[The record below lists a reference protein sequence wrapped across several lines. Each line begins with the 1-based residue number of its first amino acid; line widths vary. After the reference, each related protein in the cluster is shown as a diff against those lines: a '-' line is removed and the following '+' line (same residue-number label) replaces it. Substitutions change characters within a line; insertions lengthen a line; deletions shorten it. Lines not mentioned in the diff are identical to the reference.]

1 MVVETIDFG
10 TDPRVAWILQKTQ
23 FCLSRPVRAKDLSE
37 DSERALS
44 DFLNA
49 STKTGSSQSN
59 NLVIYVAKGS
69 NAGDAEGVPGAV
81 KNGGGPPEPAAEHSA
96 SFEEID
102 GEEFEKKEKE
112 EAAVSGESGE
122 EKDGEGAEASS
133 GENAEGA
140 DDKPAD
146 RADGEEGSVGEED
159 KSAENKSSEEEGA
172 HSAEEEVP
180 DAGPA
185 DDEGADAH
193 RPAPKAAG
201 KRNVLTCVLL
211 QDFTETVFQDNCC
224 YFLNTSQDK
233 IDMQSVDTNVEYG
246 YLPAGSSLLSLSQML
261 SCIYMPVIQNAI
273 STKGSSLLAQGT
285 SQDSANHELLSALA
299 RFSSQVDHTVQQL
312 LGDIH
317 LNIPSVPDKQL
328 YVALDEY
335 DDELVPRLE
344 SCIGE
349 WSTVVKSAT
358 QRDQDKVP
366 MGSGP
371 LAEIEYWRE
380 RNATLSSLYEQLN
393 LPKTQK
399 MVSVVEKF
407 SGDSNIVMSFKTHT
421 AELGKVYV
429 EAKDNVKFLATLERH
444 FKCLANGTLLQILD
458 TLTPMTNALRTVWVI
473 SRHYSDDNKMG
484 NLMEKIAN
492 QIADRVESEINVR
505 NLFKKPAMIALQEIE
520 LSKSV
525 LDSWQQVYLQVRE
538 KIEVSGR
545 DARWE
550 FDRKKLFS
558 RTSYVSEV
566 CGDLKHV
573 VEVVDEFHKFLG
585 PELKAVTGDAQA
597 IDEVTSKV
605 HMMIKPLETID
616 FNVFDRFCMS
626 QWKNMFAKFLSDKEH
641 IEQATKTFIDSSF
654 KKLRSAEGAV
664 DLLKNFQNIRGQG
677 TINKQMTQKVTDIMD
692 QFAREITLSRSMFNK
707 NLRDPPVSRN
717 QPPVSG
723 AIQWSRSLFKR
734 VRNTMLTLNQVD
746 KSLIEQSKNHEV
758 QQLYISFAKAV
769 MHYENEL
776 FQRWSES
783 VEASAMHNLK
793 QTILRKDSDGNV
805 FVNFHPDLRR
815 LISETRYL
823 DRMGFT
829 IPETALNI
837 ALQEEKYHAYV
848 EGINAMLKAYTQIR
862 SSLTKVENELLRE
875 RLASLDQVLTP
886 GFRSLNWNSLGIP
899 DFLTLCNKAMNEFN
913 SLLHQVHKNSSIIE
927 GVVNSI
933 EEQDLISEEIFGQAK
948 EKIDLQEF
956 YELVERH
963 RLTIIDELVRKYK
976 TIPPLLGKVEE
987 AIAGTNT
994 GRSDQLASY
1003 YLHWE
1008 RAIFNALTK
1017 MTLKSLVS
1025 FQKILNKSI
1034 QSSME
1039 KDPYKTGPQPLFK
1052 IIAILVQPEIVI
1064 HPPMVDVS
1072 KLLGKLVNN
1081 LARCS
1086 KAFTRWMHNT
1096 CMETPPQYPSGSEDE
1111 EPVVFSYN
1119 LDISKNHEVNKLIST
1134 INDTISN
1141 SVSQVTRYIES
1152 WRKHQHIWKLDK
1164 NNVLDKFVS
1173 KNPVT
1178 LDFDKKLEE
1187 YCKTAEVIKQE
1198 PKVAQCAFIQVSC
1211 DLLADSIIKEAENW
1225 VKATINTMTDIDKK
1239 RIDEIGKYI
1248 EDMNAKLEETPT
1260 KLDDLK
1266 EMLSDISTIISSSL
1280 QMELDILGL
1289 EERYRTRMLNA
1300 PTKKVF
1306 DEGVASVEIDHE
1318 GCNVKNGDP
1327 SYLRPAWFK
1336 LVDKAVDVDEKLEGV
1351 KEEFTEITKEQV
1363 KEFATTGEKFLG
1375 ELKDKYPG
1383 DPTIDLDE
1391 GLRLMEEYKQK
1402 LSDMTGEKDQ
1412 LAFAEK
1418 LFDLPITSY
1427 PDLNSAELEIKNLDQ
1442 VYQLYEY
1449 HKKRVGGFSSMLWSE
1464 LDIDRVLASTEET
1477 IHQTKVMSKKI
1488 GGLPIFRVVEQNI
1501 QSFQSSLPLIQN
1513 LKNDALRQRHWEQL
1527 MKMTGKTFD
1536 MDPKTFTLENL
1547 FSMELH
1553 NFADQISE
1561 ITNAATKELTI
1572 ESELK
1577 KVGDVWKD
1585 QKFTLAKYMK
1595 NGEERGW
1602 VLRATEEIILL
1613 LEDMS
1618 LNLQSMMAS
1627 RFVRPFLDDVSFW
1640 EKRLSL
1646 IGEAIEVWMVVQRK
1660 WMYLE
1665 SIFVGSDDI
1674 RLQLPQEAKR
1684 FDGIDKTWKKIM
1696 SDTAKNTNV
1705 LDACSV
1711 EGRLKALQDLS
1722 EQLETCQKCLSE
1734 YLDTKRNAFPRFFFI
1749 SDDELLSILGTSD
1762 PSSVQEHM
1770 LKLFDNCAKLN
1781 FGRGN
1786 KNVVGMTSSEGEKFD
1801 FRTVVQAEGAV
1812 EVWMDSV
1819 ETQMKESLCEIAK
1832 ESVFFYVETKRTKW
1846 IKDNL
1851 GMMTL
1856 LGSQVW
1862 WTWEVEDVFNR
1873 VRDGNKYAMKDFSGK
1888 LTNQLVDLTGMV
1900 RSDLTKEERKK
1911 VNQLIIIDVHAR
1923 DIIDVF
1929 IRDSVLDVR
1938 EFAWESQLRFNWD
1951 RKIDDV
1957 VIRQCT
1963 GEFRYGYEYMGLNG
1977 RLVITALTDRCYMT
1991 ITTALTYRLGGAP
2004 AGPAGTGKTET
2015 VKDLAKGM
2023 ALLCVVFNC
2032 GEGLDYKA
2040 MGSIFSGLVQCGAW
2054 GCFDEF
2060 NRIDAEVLSVV
2071 SSQIKQIQEALK
2083 NDLTRF
2089 QFEGKEISCDSRTG
2103 IFITMN
2109 PGYAGRTEL
2118 PDNLKAL
2125 FRPVTMIVPD
2135 LQQICEIMLF
2145 SEGFDTAKVLAKKMT
2160 VLYKLAKEQ
2169 LSKQHHYDFGLRALK
2184 SVLVIAGS
2192 LKRGSPDLDEQ
2203 LVLMRALRDMNLPK
2217 FVFDDVPLFLG
2228 LIGDLFPG
2236 MDCPRVRYPEFND
2249 VVENDLKEHGYQVLT
2264 AASEQVDKVI
2274 QLYEIMMTRHTT
2286 MVVGETGGGKSVII
2300 NTLARSQTK
2309 LGKKTTLNIVNPK
2322 AQSVAELYGVLDP
2335 DTRDWTDGLLSNL
2348 FREMNKPL
2356 TQGKDEAR
2364 YVVFDG
2370 DVDAV
2375 WVENMNSVM
2384 DDNKLLTLPNGER
2397 IRLQPWCKLL
2407 FEVFDLQYASPA
2419 TISRCGMVYVD
2430 PRNLG
2435 YWPYLKTW
2443 VNMAP
2448 YLENEEHRGLMMNLL
2463 EKYVD
2468 PLISFIFDGIEPKA
2482 EGDEEDVIVARPK
2495 LSTPRTN
2502 LNVVQQ
2508 LTNLIDS
2515 LFHESMEGEESDVK
2529 ADDKGS
2535 AAILGDLQVLESLF
2549 LTCLTWSFGVSMPR
2563 STAADERSRF
2573 DSIVKKV
2580 AGLQSSDQPVVPCS
2594 QVPSQTLYDYFFD
2607 VKKKSWVSWKSL
2619 VPEYDSTEDVKFS
2632 KVLIPTVDTVRSTWL
2647 LSITMGQGKSCLFVG
2662 EPGTAKSVT
2671 IAGYLASMDSSSNIV
2686 LNMNFSSRTSS
2697 MDVQRAVEDCVEKRT
2712 KDTYG
2717 PPMGKKL
2724 TIFLDDMN
2732 MPRVDTYGT
2741 QQPIA
2746 LLKMLIDRRGLYDR
2760 GKELNWKNIRDLKF
2774 VGAMGPPGGAR
2785 NPVDPRYIS
2794 LFNVFEIEFPSQDS
2808 LERIY
2813 ENILSKQLATI
2824 DAELLP
2830 WSKKFT
2836 GMTLE
2841 LYSTIVEK
2849 LPPTPKRF
2857 HYVFNLRDLSRIYQG
2872 LLLSTPDKFPS
2883 ASELMRLWRNEALRV
2898 LHDRLISDDDR
2909 QLVTSKIE
2917 ELVQTNS
2924 GGINV
2929 EKVLATP
2936 ILLGDFR
2943 NVPKDVD
2950 EDEEEGEEKEEVV
2963 VPRIYEDLESF
2974 ENIKTIFEKL
2984 LVEYN
2989 EQPSNKGSKM
2999 RLVFFEDALEHLT
3012 RIMRTIRLSQGH
3024 MLLVGVS
3031 GSGKQSLAT
3040 LAAYA
3045 AGCDTFSITLTRGYD
3060 ENMFREDLKKLYGIL
3075 QNKPCVFL
3083 FTDSNVVDEGFL
3095 ELINNMLTSGMV
3107 PALYADDEKDA
3118 IIRSIRDEVTAAGH
3132 LDTKEGCWAY
3142 YTEKCKENLHIV
3154 LAMSPVG
3161 DTLRTRCRNFPGMV
3175 NNAVID
3181 WFEPWP
3187 AEALRSVASVF
3198 LASEDISDEKKE
3210 QIVEHMVFVH
3220 QSVRTKSAQFAE
3232 ELRRNNYVTPKN
3244 YLDFIATYRKLLGDN
3259 RQSIGE
3265 LADRLNGGLQ
3275 KLIQAASEVDA
3286 MQVDLTEAKQ
3296 VVDKATKE
3304 CNELLGVISV
3314 STEEVE
3320 TKQQVAVAKEEEL
3333 KISSEKIAIEKQ
3345 EAEEALEEAIPALE
3359 EAAAALNNLKKED
3372 ITEIRYFANPHILV
3386 QQVCEC
3392 VVILRGF
3399 KDVSWK
3405 GAKAMMADPRF
3416 LASLIEFDKD
3426 GITDRQV
3433 RSVLSYMKNEKFN
3446 PDEVMQISTAGAGL
3460 LKWVYAMINYN
3471 SVAKEVNPKRQKV
3484 NEAEK
3489 SLRMATKEL
3498 TKIKQEVGKLNEQL
3512 QELSSQFEEKTAEQQ
3527 QLKEKADTMERRLE
3541 AASRLIA
3548 GLGSERS
3555 RWTSEMA
3562 ELDSS
3567 REKLI
3572 GDCLLAGSFLSYLGA
3587 FNYEYR
3593 ASLVYELWQ
3602 DDIKEKSLPCSQPFR
3617 LEDILTSE
3625 VETTQWASEGLPGDE
3640 LSIQNGILTTRSSRF
3655 PLCIDPQM
3663 QAITWIKKKEGKELE
3678 GKVKTFNDSD
3688 FLKKLELAIT
3698 YGGPFLFENL
3708 DEYIDP
3714 VIDPVLNKQLVPNES
3729 GKLCITLGENEIEW
3743 DESFRLYMTS
3753 KLSNPSYGPEVGGK
3767 TSIINYSVTQQGL
3780 QAQLLNVT
3788 VRHERLDLEERR
3800 EELIKDMSQN
3810 KALLKKLEDTLLHEL
3825 SNATGNILDNEELIN
3840 TLEETKLKATEIA
3853 EKLEKAK
3860 ETAEEIDVVRSR
3872 YTPAAKRGAVLF
3884 FVMDSLSA
3892 ILNMYEYSL
3901 AAFLTVFDGSLAKSK
3916 KDSNLDVRLRN
3927 IIEALT
3933 FNVYNYTC
3941 LGLFEKHKLM
3951 FSFQMTI
3958 KLLEA
3963 DGKLNR
3969 KQLDFFLKGNLSLEK
3984 SDRQKPYD
3992 WIPDQ
3997 GWEDL
4002 VQLAEQHKDMKPS
4015 TDIKAKDVEEVH
4027 PLATILDSVEK
4038 NEKAWKEY
4046 YNFEAPEDEKLP
4058 EDLTYRLN
4066 IFEQLLLLRCFRVD
4080 RVTVGVTKYVIEKM
4094 SEKYVL
4100 PPVLDYARIY
4110 DQSTAMTPVIFVLS
4124 PGADPA
4130 FDVFKLG
4137 EEMGF
4142 KPGAKLKYMA
4152 LGQGM
4157 GPKAQEFIE
4166 TGSSRGLWIMLQ
4178 NCHLLPSWLKTL
4190 EKILE
4195 KIDKP
4200 HKDFRLWL
4208 TTEPTDKFPLGIL
4221 QRSLKVVTEPPNGL
4235 KLNMRSSYSK
4245 ITEETLEECPHEAFR
4260 PLVYALA
4267 FFHAVVQERRKYGK
4281 LGWNVAY
4288 DFNETDFRISLALI
4302 STYLTKASE
4311 NSSGES
4317 VIPWGTLRYLIG
4329 EAMYGGRVSDSFDR
4343 RILTTYLDEY
4353 MGDFLFDTFQS
4364 FHFYMGRGVDYS
4376 IPKRG
4381 DHSRYVAAIDTLPI
4395 VQTPEVFG
4403 LHPNADISYYT
4414 NATKRL
4420 WFDLIDLQP
4429 RVGGGGGEISREDF
4443 VSNVASDL
4451 LSKVPKP
4458 FDLQAI
4464 KRSNKDTIAPTFV
4477 VLLQEIERWNK
4488 LVTFMSITL
4497 KDLQRALIGEIGFSA
4512 QLEAISDS
4520 LYNGQLPDAW
4530 RRMTPQTEKKLG
4542 SWVTWFLR
4550 RRAQYDDWIQNGE
4563 PKVIWL
4569 SGFHTPETFL
4579 AALVQ
4584 TACRMKGWA
4593 LDRSTLY
4600 TEVTKITDS
4609 KDIKEKPEFGCY
4621 VEGLFLEGAAW
4632 DLRKSCLVRQPPK
4645 QLVQELPILRI
4656 IPVEASKLKL
4666 SNCFKTPVYITQ
4678 ARRSAMGT
4686 GLVME
4691 ADLASA
4697 EHASHWTLQ
4706 GVALCLNIDT

>member
-1 MVVETIDFG
+1 MVLETIDFK
-10 TDPRVAWILQKTQ
+10 TDQRVKWLLQKAQ
-23 FCLSRPVRAKDLSE
+23 FCLDKPLDVSGLS
-37 DSERALS
+37 SESKSAVS
-44 DFLNA
+44 EFIHA
-49 STKTGSSQSN
+49 STKNGH
-59 NLVIYVAKGS
+59 LVIYLAKGTGES
-69 NAGDAEGVPGAV
+69 VHQGGVVEEVGASV
-81 KNGGGPPEPAAEHSA
+81 EV
-96 SFEEID
+96 I
-102 GEEFEKKEKE
+102 EKKEFEEKGKDGTEDVNGENREEESPPADEEVGENGEENGEEEKKAVAELKE
-112 EAAVSGESGE
+112 EEDVAESEAVTPAVSAASAVSSVPTS
-122 EKDGEGAEASS
+122 KDGAGFA
-133 GENAEGA
+133 
-140 DDKPAD
+140 AD
-146 RADGEEGSVGEED
+146 RM
-159 KSAENKSSEEEGA
+159 
-172 HSAEEEVP
+172 
-180 DAGPA
+180 
-185 DDEGADAH
+185 
-193 RPAPKAAG
+193 
-201 KRNVLTCVLL
+201 TCVFLK
-211 QDFTETVFQDNCC
+211 DFTDTVFQANCC
-224 YFLNTSQDK
+224 YFLNTTTEK
-233 IDMQSVDTNVEYG
+233 IEDQTIEYVIEYG

-261 SCIYMPVIQNAI
+261 SCIYIPVIQNAI
-273 STKGSSLLAQGT
+273 STKGSSLLAQGS
-285 SQDSANHELLSALA
+285 SQDSANTELLSALT

-317 LNIPSVPDKQL
+317 LNIPTIPDKQL
-328 YVALDEY
+328 DVALEEY

-393 LPKTQK
+393 LPKTLK

-492 QIADRVESEINVR
+492 QIADRVESDINVR
-505 NLFKKPAMIALQEIE
+505 LLFKKPAVIALQEIE

-585 PELKAVTGDAQA
+585 PELKAVTGDAHA

-692 QFAREITLSRSMFNK
+692 QFAREITLSRSMFTRH
-707 NLRDPPVSRN
+707 LRDPPVSRN

-776 FQRWSES
+776 FQKWSES

-793 QTILRKDSDGNV
+793 QTILRKDADGSV
-805 FVNFHPDLRR
+805 YVNFHPDLRR

-837 ALQEEKYHAYV
+837 ALQEEKYHTYV
-848 EGINAMLKAYTQIR
+848 EGINAMLKSYTQIH
-862 SSLTKVENELLRE
+862 SSLTKVENELLKT
-875 RLASLDQVLTP
+875 RLVAMDQVLTP

-899 DFLTLCNKAMNEFN
+899 DFLALCNKAINEFN

-927 GVVNSI
+927 GVVSSI
-933 EEQDLISEEIFGQAK
+933 EDQNLLSEDVFKQSSEV
-948 EKIDLQEF
+948 IDLQEF
-956 YELVERH
+956 YELVEKQ
-963 RLTIIDELVRKYK
+963 RLMIIDELVRKYK

-994 GRSDQLASY
+994 GRSGQLASY

-1008 RAIFNALTK
+1008 KAIFDALTK
-1017 MTLKSLVS
+1017 MTLKSLIA
-1025 FQKILNKSI
+1025 FQDILNKSI
-1034 QSSME
+1034 ESSMDS
-1039 KDPYKTGPQPLFK
+1039 DPYKIGAQPLFK

-1081 LARCS
+1081 IARCS

-1096 CMETPPQYPSGSEDE
+1096 CIETPPQYPSGSEDE
-1111 EPVVFSYN
+1111 EPIVFSYN
-1119 LDISKNHEVNKLIST
+1119 LDISKNQEVNKYIT
-1134 INDTISN
+1134 NINDTISN
-1141 SVSQVTRYIES
+1141 SVTQVTKYIES

-1178 LDFDKKLEE
+1178 SDFDLKLVE
-1187 YCKTAEVIKQE
+1187 YCKTAEIINAE
-1198 PKVAQCAFIQVSC
+1198 PKIAQCAFIQVSC
-1211 DLLADSIIKEAENW
+1211 DLLADSVLIEAQNW
-1225 VKATINTMTDIDKK
+1225 VKATINAMTDIDKK
-1239 RIDEIGKYI
+1239 RIDEISKYI
-1248 EDMNAKLEETPT
+1248 EDMNRKLDETPT
-1260 KLDDLK
+1260 KLDELK
-1266 EMLSDISTIISSSL
+1266 EMLSDISTIIASSL
-1280 QMELDILGL
+1280 QMEIDILAL
-1289 EERYRTRMLNA
+1289 EERFRTRMLTA

-1306 DEGVASVEIDHE
+1306 NEGVESIEIDHE
-1318 GCNVKNGDP
+1318 GCNVKAGDP
-1327 SYLRPAWFK
+1327 SSLRPAWFL
-1336 LVDKAVDVDEKLEGV
+1336 LVDKAVDVDENLEGV
-1351 KEEFTEITKEQV
+1351 KIEFTKITKEQV
-1363 KEFATTGEKFLG
+1363 KEFEQTSVNFLA
-1375 ELKDKYPG
+1375 ELKEKYPG
-1383 DPTIDLDE
+1383 DPTIDLDK
-1391 GLRLMEEYKQK
+1391 GLKLMEEYKQK
-1402 LSDMTGEKDQ
+1402 LSDMTNEKDH

-1418 LFDLPITSY
+1418 LFDLSITSY
-1427 PDLNSAELEIKNLDQ
+1427 PELNTAELEIKNLDQ
-1442 VYQLYEY
+1442 VYQLYEN
-1449 HKKRVGGFSSMLWSE
+1449 HKKRVAGFSSMLWSE
-1464 LDIDRVLASTEET
+1464 LDIESVLTSTEET

-1488 GGLPIFRVVEQNI
+1488 GSLPIFRIVEQNI

-1513 LKNDALRQRHWEQL
+1513 LKNDALRRRHWEQL
-1527 MKMTGKTFD
+1527 MKTTGKTFD

-1553 NFADQISE
+1553 NFADVISE

-1577 KVGDVWKD
+1577 KLADVWKD

-1595 NGEERGW
+1595 SGEERGW

-1627 RFVRPFLDDVSFW
+1627 RFVRPFLDDVGFW

-1786 KNVVGMTSSEGEKFD
+1786 KNVIGMTSSEGEKFE
-1801 FRTVVQAEGAV
+1801 FRTVIQAEGAV

-1819 ETQMKESLCEIAK
+1819 ESQMKESLCEIAK
-1832 ESVFFYVETKRTKW
+1832 ESVFYYAETKRTKW
-1846 IKDNL
+1846 IKENL

-1888 LTNQLVDLTGMV
+1888 LTGQLVDLTSMV

-1951 RKIDDV
+1951 RKLDDV
-1957 VIRQCT
+1957 IIHQCT

-2184 SVLVIAGS
+2184 SVLVMAGS

-2249 VVENDLKEHGYQVLT
+2249 VVENDLKEHGYQALT
-2264 AASEQVDKVI
+2264 GPSEQVDKVI

-2286 MVVGETGGGKSVII
+2286 MVVGQTGGGKSVII
-2300 NTLARSQTK
+2300 NTLARAQTK

-2364 YVVFDG
+2364 YLVFDG

-2435 YWPYLKTW
+2435 FWPYLKTW
-2443 VNMAP
+2443 VNSAN
-2448 YLENEEHRGLMMNLL
+2448 YLENDEHRDLMRSLL
-2463 EKYVD
+2463 DKYID
-2468 PLISFIFDGIEPKA
+2468 PLIGYIFDGIEPSTG
-2482 EGDEEDVIVARPK
+2482 EDEEEEDVIVARPK

-2502 LNVVQQ
+2502 LNVVHQ
-2508 LTNLIDS
+2508 LTSLIDS
-2515 LFHESMEGEESDVK
+2515 LFFEASGSLGDEGVEGVK
-2529 ADDKGS
+2529 TTATGEGGDKGGA
-2535 AAILGDLQVLESLF
+2535 AAILGDSSVLESLF
-2549 LTCLTWSFGVSMPR
+2549 LTCITWSMGASMPR
-2563 STAADERSRF
+2563 STVTDERSRF
-2573 DSIVKKV
+2573 DAMVKKLS
-2580 AGLQSSDQPVVPCS
+2580 GLPLSDNAVVPCS
-2594 QVPSQTLYDYFFD
+2594 QLPASTLYDYFFD
-2607 VKKKSWVSWKSL
+2607 VKKKSWISWKSL
-2619 VPEYDSTEDVKFS
+2619 VPEYDSSKDVKFS
-2632 KVLIPTVDTVRSTWL
+2632 KLLIPTVDTVRSTWL
-2647 LSITMGQGKSCLFVG
+2647 LSITLGQGKSCLFVG
-2662 EPGTAKSVT
+2662 DPGTAKSVT
-2671 IAGYLASMDSSSNIV
+2671 VAGYLSSMDGTANIV

-2697 MDVQRAVEDCVEKRT
+2697 LDVQRAVEDCVEKRT

-2746 LLKMLIDRRGLYDR
+2746 LLKMLIERRGLYDR

-2794 LFNVFEIEFPSQDS
+2794 LFNVFEIEFPSKDS

-2813 ENILSKQLATI
+2813 VNILSKQLATI
-2824 DAELLP
+2824 DADLVP
-2830 WSKKFT
+2830 WSSKFT
-2836 GMTLE
+2836 SMTLA
-2841 LYSTIVEK
+2841 LYATIVEK

-2883 ASELMRLWRNEALRV
+2883 VTELMRLWRNEALRV

-2909 QLVTSKIE
+2909 DLVNSKIT
-2917 ELVQTNS
+2917 ELVNANS
-2924 GGINV
+2924 GGGV
-2929 EKVLATP
+2929 DADKVLHDP

-2943 NVPKDVD
+2943 NVPKEEVD
-2950 EDEEEGEEKEEVV
+2950 DEEGEEGAEAAEEEEIAL
-2963 VPRIYEDLESF
+2963 PRVYEDLENF
-2974 ENIKTIFEKL
+2974 DLIKSIFEKL
-2984 LVEYN
+2984 LNEYN
-2989 EQPSNKGSKM
+2989 EHPSNKGSKM

-3031 GSGKQSLAT
+3031 GSGKQSLAR

-3045 AGCDTFSITLTRGYD
+3045 AACDTFSITLTRGYD
-3060 ENMFREDLKKLYGIL
+3060 ETMFREDLKKLYTIL
-3075 QNKPCVFL
+3075 AAKPCVFL

-3107 PALYADDEKDA
+3107 PALYADDEKDG
-3118 IIRSIRDEVTAAGH
+3118 IIRSIRDEVTAAGL
-3132 LDTKEGCWAY
+3132 LDTKEGCWQY
-3142 YTEKCKENLHIV
+3142 FTDKCKENLHVV

-3198 LASEDISDEKKE
+3198 LASEDIADDKKTK
-3210 QIVEHMVFVH
+3210 IVEHMVFVH
-3220 QSVRTKSAQFAE
+3220 QSVREKSAQFAE
-3232 ELRRNNYVTPKN
+3232 ELRRHNYVTPKN

-3259 RQSIGE
+3259 RLSIGE

-3286 MQVDLTEAKQ
+3286 MQVDLTEAKK

-3320 TKQQVAVAKEEEL
+3320 AKQQVAVAKEEEL

-3392 VVILRGF
+3392 VVILRGI

-3416 LASLIEFDKD
+3416 LQSLIEFDKD

-3471 SVAKEVNPKRQKV
+3471 AVAKEVNPKRQKV

-3512 QELSSQFEEKTAEQQ
+3512 QQLSSQFEEKTAEQQ

-3555 RWTSEMA
+3555 RWTTEMT

-3572 GDCLLAGSFLSYLGA
+3572 GDCLLSGSFLSYVGA

-3593 ASLVYELWQ
+3593 ASLVYEIWQ

-3729 GKLCITLGENEIEW
+3729 GKLCIQLGDNEVEW
-3743 DESFRLYMTS
+3743 DDSFRLYLTS
-3753 KLSNPSYGPEVGGK
+3753 KLSNPKYGPEIGGK

-3800 EELIKDMSQN
+3800 EELIKDMSMN

-3853 EKLEKAK
+3853 EKLEKAN

-3901 AAFLTVFDGSLAKSK
+3901 GSFLTVFGASLSKSK

-3984 SDRQKPYD
+3984 SDRVKPFE

-4002 VQLAEQHKDMKPS
+4002 VQLAEQHKGLPPS
-4015 TDIKAKDVEEVH
+4015 TDIKAKDVDEVH
-4027 PLATILDSVEK
+4027 PLSTLLDSIEA
-4038 NEKAWKEY
+4038 NEKEWKDY
-4046 YNFEAPEDEKLP
+4046 YNYEAPEDEKLP

-4080 RVTVGVTKYVIEKM
+4080 RVTVGVTKYVINKM

-4110 DQSTAMTPVIFVLS
+4110 DQSTALTPVIFVLS

-4208 TTEPTDKFPLGIL
+4208 TTEPTNKFPLGIL
-4221 QRSLKVVTEPPNGL
+4221 QRSLKIVTEPPNGL

-4245 ITEETLEECPHEAFR
+4245 ITEETLEECPHDAFR

-4311 NSSGES
+4311 NSSGNSSEDS
-4317 VIPWGTLRYLIG
+4317 IPWGTLRYLIG

-4364 FHFYMGRGVDYS
+4364 FHFYVGKGVDYS

-4381 DHSRYVAAIDTLPI
+4381 EHSRYVSAIDALPI

-4420 WFDLIDLQP
+4420 WLDLIDLQP
-4429 RVGGGGGEISREDF
+4429 RVGGAGGGTSREDF
-4443 VSNVASDL
+4443 VSNVAADL
-4451 LSKVPKP
+4451 LTKVPEP
-4458 FDLQAI
+4458 FDLPAI
-4464 KRSNKDTIAPTFV
+4464 KRQSRDQKVIAPTFV

-4488 LVTFMSITL
+4488 LVSFMSTTL
-4497 KDLQRALIGEIGFSA
+4497 KDLQRALVGEIGFSS

-4530 RRMTPQTEKKLG
+4530 KRLTPATEKKLG
-4542 SWVTWFLR
+4542 SWVTWFLKR
-4550 RRAQYDDWIQNGE
+4550 YDQYKDWIEKGE
-4563 PKVIWL
+4563 PKVVWL

-4584 TACRMKGWA
+4584 TACREKGWP

-4600 TEVTKITDS
+4600 TQVTKFTEVSQIE
-4609 KDIKEKPEFGCY
+4609 EKPEFGCY
-4621 VEGLFLEGAAW
+4621 VVGLYLEGAAW
-4632 DLRKSCLVRQPPK
+4632 HHSKSCLVRQQPK

-4656 IPVEASKLKL
+4656 IPVEAAKLKL
-4666 SNCFKTPVYITQ
+4666 TNSFRTPLYVTQ
-4678 ARRSAMGT
+4678 ARRNAMGV

-4691 ADLASA
+4691 ADLASY
-4697 EHASHWTLQ
+4697 EHQSHWVLQ
-4706 GVALCLNIDT
+4706 GVALSLNIDI